1 MPTHDEIV
9 RAAAMNAQS
18 GRLDLAMPAVQE
30 VLRQD
35 PKHIEA
41 NRVMGL
47 AHLQTG
53 QVQQGMP
60 YIERAIALAPHR
72 ADLHSFMGSGL
83 AMIGQWDRAIESFD
97 RALKIDPKDAQTHAL
112 LATCLL
118 QRQDLDAAE
127 QHYKTAIDLNPR
139 HAEARTNYGTIF
151 TTTGRPNQAAAI
163 LRDTA
168 KDHPTHPG
176 VLTNYCVALNYA
188 DGIDPKELLQ
198 AHTRYGQI
206 LLALPGGPPMQ
217 PGQFMN
223 SRDPERKLRIGI
235 LSSDLFDHSVAYF
248 VRPMLAHRDRS
259 KVEYSMYSAG
269 PKTDDITRVLKE
281 STDAWRDVSRMNDQQ
296 LIAQVRSDAVDIFI
310 ELSGQTQRNRLAA
323 VRLRGAP
330 IQATYIG
337 YPNTTGVPT
346 IDYRLVDSLT
356 DPAGAEAQ
364 AIEKLVRLDPCFLCY
379 WPREDAPVPGPAP
392 FLRSGHITFGSF
404 NSIKK
409 LAPEVVGLW
418 CRLLQEVPDSR
429 LIIKSA
435 GFNSESACRHF
446 DELFDKA
453 GIAQDRVELRD
464 RVDDKLDHLAAY
476 DEIDIGL
483 DTFPYNGTTTTCEA
497 LWMGVPVV
505 SLIGRLHAG
514 RVGLSLLSAIGHPEL
529 AAPTPDAY
537 IAAAA
542 GLARDTSRLA
552 ELHRTLR
559 DQVRASPLC
568 DAQAFAR
575 RFESTLRDLWRSF
588 CKG

>member
-9 RAAAMNAQS
+9 RAAAMNAQN
-18 GRLDLAMPAVQE
+18 GRLDLAIPAVQE

-35 PKHIEA
+35 PGHVEA

-47 AHLQTG
+47 AHLQQG

-60 YIERAIALAPHR
+60 FIERAISLAPQR
-72 ADLHSFMGSGL
+72 GDLHSFLGSGW
-83 AMIGQWDRAIESFD
+83 AMVGQWDRAIQSFD
-97 RALKIDPKDAQTHAL
+97 RALELDPRDAQTHAL

-118 QRQDLDAAE
+118 QRQDLDGAEEHYRAALE
-127 QHYKTAIDLNPR
+127 INPK

-151 TTTGRPNQAAAI
+151 TSTGRPNQAAEV
-163 LRDTA
+163 LRQA
-168 KDHPTHPG
+168 ARDHPTHPG
-176 VLTNYCVALNYA
+176 VMTNYCVALNYA
-188 DGIDPKELLQ
+188 DGVDPQEIRQ
-198 AHTRYGQI
+198 AHARYGQI
-206 LLALPGGPPMQ
+206 LMALPGGPPMQ
-217 PGQFMN
+217 PGQFLN
-223 SRDPERKLRIGI
+223 SRDSERKIRVGV

-248 VRPMLAHRDRS
+248 VRPMLSERDRS
-259 KVEYSMYSAG
+259 KVEYYLYSAG
-269 PKTDDITRVLKE
+269 PKADAITALLRD
-281 STDAWRDVSRMNDQQ
+281 SSDAWRDVSRMNDQQ
-296 LIAQVRSDAVDIFI
+296 LVAQVRSDNVDILI

-346 IDYRLVDSLT
+346 IDYRIVDSLT
-356 DPAGAEAQ
+356 DPPGAEAQ
-364 AIEKLVRLDPCFLCY
+364 AVEKLVRLDPCFLCY
-379 WPREDAPVPGPAP
+379 WPREDAPIPGPAP
-392 FLRSGHITFGSF
+392 VLRNGHITFGTF

-409 LAPEVVGLW
+409 LAPSVIALW
-418 CRLLQEVPDSR
+418 CRLLREVPDSR

-435 GFNSESACRHF
+435 GFNSEAACRHF
-446 DELFDKA
+446 DAIFDA
-453 GIAQDRVELRD
+453 EGIAQDRVELRD
-464 RVDDKLDHLAAY
+464 RIDDKLDHLAAY

-505 SLIGRLHAG
+505 SLVGQLHAG

-537 IAAAA
+537 IQTAAA
-542 GLARDTSRLA
+542 LARDHARVA

-559 DQVRASPLC
+559 DTVRGSALC
-568 DAQAFAR
+568 DAKAYAR
-575 RFESTLRDLWRSF
+575 RFESTLRDLWRTF